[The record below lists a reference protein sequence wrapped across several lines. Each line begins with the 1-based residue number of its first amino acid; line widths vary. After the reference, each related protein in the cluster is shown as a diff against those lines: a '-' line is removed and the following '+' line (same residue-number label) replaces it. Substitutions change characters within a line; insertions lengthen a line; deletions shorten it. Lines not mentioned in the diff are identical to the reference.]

1 MTRTGNS
8 RLAGITFLLYI
19 ATGIGSMYM
28 MSQVTAGADDSAA
41 RLAAIAEHTMA
52 HRVQV
57 LLTLLQAAYAV
68 ILGVTLY
75 ALTRDED
82 RELAMLGLCSRF
94 TEGLIAVISTVNG
107 LALLRLATANSG
119 VSGADATFVRG
130 LESLLNEADD
140 ATFLIAG
147 TCFAIGSTLFCYL
160 FLRARTIPVS
170 LAWLGLISSVLL
182 IIGLPLQM
190 LGIVQSGMLI
200 WMPMLVFEIWFAF
213 WLIFKGVAAPQP
225 RGTDDLISPFG

>member
-1 MTRTGNS
+1 MTRVANS
-8 RLAGITFLLYI
+8 RLAGTTFLLYI

-28 MSQVTAGADDSAA
+28 MSQATAGAEGAA
-41 RLAAIAEHTMA
+41 AEFAAIAKHEMEY
-52 HRVQV
+52 RVNV

-94 TEGLIAVISTVNG
+94 SEGVIAVVSAVNG
-107 LALLRLATANSG
+107 LAVLRLASANG
-119 VSGADATFVRG
+119 GATGADIAPVQA
-130 LESLLNEADD
+130 LESLLKEAEG
-140 ATFLIAG
+140 ATVLVAA

-170 LAWLGLISSVLL
+170 LAWVGLVSSVLL
-182 IIGLPLQM
+182 VIGLPLQI
-190 LGIVQSGMLI
+190 LGFVQGGMTI
-200 WMPMLVFEIWFAF
+200 WMPMLVFEVWFAF
-213 WLIFKGVAAPQP
+213 WLIFKGVAAPQA
-225 RGTDDLISPFG
+225 RSTRTT